1 MSQQQI
7 IVRYLRDMRA
17 FGEGW
22 VKAGTIRSKETRY
35 GFIGFRGDRDCRD
48 LVKAEILEK
57 RMNGG
62 FCEVRYKEQE
72 KKELS
77 VEEKMKM
84 YIQ

>member
-1 MSQQQI
+1 MTQQAI

-48 LVKAEILEK
+48 LVKGGYLER
-57 RMNGG
+57 RMKDG
-62 FCEVRYKEQE
+62 FAEVRYKVKE
-72 KKELS
+72 KEEMS
-77 VEEKMKM
+77 VEDKLKN